1 MSDTSDKDGE
11 LARPRARGIA
21 PNKPEEPHREELKS
35 IDLTEELDEDL
46 SEPAI
51 HVDDDSLVE
60 IAPDSF
66 SVDNLLALTGEE
78 EAFDIDE
85 HARSL
90 KKAAGGPKKPEPPA
104 PRRAP
109 NVALPTPFDIGLRRP
124 PLSERSP
131 TPVALALLE
140 GDEVRVSRPGP
151 PPPRRV
157 DAKGDRD
164 RTPAPGQSVP
174 PPLSMKRPKPPMT
187 EGSPTGF
194 SAVETAA
201 ASELMEL
208 LHARIA
214 VLETSE
220 DPVGLSRAHLELAL
234 TSELVGDDLKVDTH
248 LAAALKVNPNMQVAH
263 GVVRRRL
270 HGRTSLPSM
279 IAHLDKELAHATV
292 DASVIGLIAE
302 RARLL
307 DAQGESSEE
316 ISKAW
321 ERTLQ
326 KSAHHAAALKGLEVE
341 SLRNLDPMVPQTY
354 ETYASHL
361 SRMAD
366 AYGAQPVLAAWLHTE
381 RARILERILGR
392 NEEARGALERALE
405 LDPGIGPVRSH
416 VVRFLGTH
424 DDAVTLC
431 RMLDQEALLEE
442 RPIRSAQ
449 LELDAACIA
458 KDRLKDEGR
467 AIQLLERAAGR
478 APTSPLVDRRVQD
491 ELIAMYE
498 RSSQWRDAIRARR
511 TRLTMLTDPNQVG
524 YELRKLAT
532 IAERIG
538 DLDSAIADLK
548 HAAALAAD
556 DEVLTETLDRLLA
569 RTDRHPE
576 RLELWLEES
585 ERLKDSASK
594 SAKALLRAAKVAEQ
608 IDDQEE
614 ALTHLAA
621 ARLRAPGDSEAVDEL
636 SRLLTPA
643 PSERLDT
650 EVRALIDLYAQ
661 AAMKAPD
668 PARKV
673 AYLEKTAL
681 FWEDVLGEPR
691 RAARIYEEILVL
703 EPGRRNAILG
713 LLRVGA
719 KAGDP
724 KAVASALLEEA
735 GQTTDEKEAQT
746 LRVRAAQTLATV
758 DPTRAISLVTTVL
771 TKDEANL
778 DARVLETRLHEDAG
792 RFTLAS
798 ESLRARI
805 DLAHT
810 RSEKVKLWLALA
822 QIQESHLQSPEDALA
837 SLKAARALDPAHLVP
852 PAEIARILT
861 DLGDFSALRGALES
875 LAQSAVAPDE
885 RAMYL
890 LRAGEIEE
898 LRGGDDAAAA
908 KLYVQALASSPHDDL
923 IGDRLDRVLCRRSRK
938 ALDQDPSLR
947 GQGVGLG
954 ERITLLGKRLER
966 ATNVERDRGRQRVL
980 TLELVD
986 LLMEVGQDLPRATTL
1001 LESVLSQDP
1010 ACVPALRSLE
1020 VLFRRSGEWA
1030 RLAQVLSLQGDHFVD
1045 ARARMG
1051 ALWSLASTEEWRLES
1066 NDDADTYRRILELDP
1081 TDPSALEAMLRR
1093 SYFHARRGDVP
1104 ARDQVIAALRAFTA
1118 LSSDDSGRLIGEVQL
1133 ALILESWGHGHPE
1146 LLREALER
1154 YRVALELDT
1163 ESVTAATG
1171 LARLANRLNDVPG
1184 AIAAAV
1190 SLASLSRQKPNA
1202 RARYLHDAASLLL
1215 SDSTD
1220 ERLGSLKSRGD
1231 RAVLLLEEAIDIDPD
1246 SVPVAA
1252 TLATLRQSRGEHLA
1266 LVDSLRTSLLK
1277 ATSPDAIVMLG
1288 TEIAAVA
1295 RDELRNLT
1303 IAIEAMQKVRQT
1315 APKHTPSLLTLSE
1328 LYIAARQWD
1337 AATEVLETVGSPEHD
1352 AQARLTALFALARI
1366 YEKITKSLKDAER
1379 TLRVAVELD
1388 PEGPRA
1394 IRALLRRLA
1403 NKAHEPAE
1411 DGEHKDH
1418 RREMADLLER
1428 LASVERDVATKTDV
1442 LLELADIRVQ
1452 LSDTGPAERALIEAI
1467 ALSPDNAVAF
1477 TKLSRL
1483 YKSDPTSYARALVQ
1497 VVARGKERGI
1507 SNARW
1512 LATLGHIEIDKLGRV
1527 RDGVTHLKQAIAL
1540 EDTLY
1545 EYRFEL
1551 ASALARMGSND
1562 EACRTL
1568 FEMLKPDPKP
1578 LLSVADPAAALDL
1591 LERTLNAERRPE
1603 EAIVLSELRAIA
1615 GDLDDGRQTWLRD
1628 RRLAPL
1634 DVHHTP
1640 FDRAFLISNVL
1651 PKPAA
1656 HVLLDVAHAVSG
1668 LESRMLRADLTD
1680 LAISGRDRVRSGHP
1694 ARTLMERIAR
1704 ALSVS
1709 GLEVVITP
1717 TVNRTRVLIQDEPWV
1732 IVPQKLLDLPEPTQL
1747 AAIARAV
1754 AKVAFS
1760 VPWLEELPPP
1770 HIEAYL
1776 VACARLV
1783 VPNFGRE
1790 EIDVISARL
1799 ISQYEPL
1806 VSKNISRKQKK
1817 ALEELVPR
1825 LTSPDARLIPIEA
1838 LTGALA
1844 HAELRTAYLVTGDLL
1859 ATIDELRGMDA
1870 KFLKATATPGRAA
1883 LTAVLGHRFAGDVSR
1898 FALTPEAT
1906 ALRRRVGATWAG

>member
-1 MSDTSDKDGE
+1 MSETSDKDRSSAK
-11 LARPRARGIA
+11 LARARG
-21 PNKPEEPHREELKS
+21 PSEPHREELKS

-51 HVDDDSLVE
+51 DVDDDSLVE
-60 IAPDSF
+60 IPPDSF

-78 EAFDIDE
+78 DAFDIDE

-90 KKAAGGPKKPEPPA
+90 KKAAGPKKKEPPA
-104 PRRAP
+104 PRRP
-109 NVALPTPFDIGLRRP
+109 PTVAIPTPFDLGARRP
-124 PLSERSP
+124 QAELSP
-131 TPVALALLE
+131 TPIALALLE
-140 GDEVRVSRPGP
+140 GDEVRVSRSAP
-151 PPPRRV
+151 PPPRRP
-157 DAKGDRD
+157 DGKPSQG
-164 RTPAPGQSVP
+164 P
-174 PPLSMKRPKPPMT
+174 PPLTIKRPKPPLS

-194 SAVETAA
+194 STVEGGAA
-201 ASELMEL
+201 TEVMDL
-208 LHARIA
+208 LLARIA
-214 VLETSE
+214 VLETTE
-220 DPVGLSRAHLELAL
+220 DPVGLSRAHLELAIAG
-234 TSELVGDDLKVDTH
+234 ELVGDDVRVDAH

-263 GVVRRRL
+263 GIVRRRL
-270 HGRTSLPSM
+270 HGRTALPGM
-279 IAHLDKELAHATV
+279 ISHLDKELAHATV

-307 DAQGESSEE
+307 DAQGESTEE
-316 ISKAW
+316 IARAW
-321 ERTLQ
+321 ERVLQ
-326 KSAHHAAALKGLEVE
+326 KSPHHSAALKGLEVQY
-341 SLRNLDPMVPQTY
+341 LRALDPMAPETY
-354 ETYASHL
+354 EVYANHL

-366 AYGAQPVLAAWLHTE
+366 AYGAQPDLAAWLHTE
-381 RARILERILGR
+381 RARILERVLGR
-392 NEEARGALERALE
+392 TEEARGALERALE

-416 VVRFLGTH
+416 VVRFLGAH

-431 RMLDQEALLEE
+431 RMLDQEALLEG
-442 RPIRSAQ
+442 RGARSAQ

-458 KDRLKDEGR
+458 KDRLKDDAR

-491 ELIAMYE
+491 ELVAMYE
-498 RSSQWRDAIRARR
+498 SSSQWRDAIRARR
-511 TRLTMLTDPNQVG
+511 TRLTMLTDQGQVG
-524 YELRKLAT
+524 YELRKLAS

-538 DLDSAIADLK
+538 DFDSAIADLK
-548 HAAALAAD
+548 HAAALAPD
-556 DEVLTETLDRLLA
+556 DETLTETLDRLLA
-569 RTDRHPE
+569 RTERHPE

-614 ALTHLAA
+614 ALSHLTA
-621 ARLRAPGDSEAVDEL
+621 ARQRAPGDSEAVDEL
-636 SRLLTPA
+636 ARLLTPA

-650 EVRALIDLYAQ
+650 EVRSLIDLYAQ

-691 RAARIYEEILVL
+691 RAARIYEEILL
-703 EPGRRNAILG
+703 LDPGRRNAILG
-713 LLRVGA
+713 LHRTGA
-719 KAGDP
+719 KAGDA
-724 KAVASALLEEA
+724 KAVAAALLEEA
-735 GQTTDEKEAQT
+735 NQTTEDRESAA
-746 LRVRAAQTLATV
+746 LRIRAAQTLATV
-758 DPTRAISLVTTVL
+758 DPSRAITLVTSVL
-771 TKDEANL
+771 TKDEANHE
-778 DARVLETRLHEDAG
+778 ARVLETRLHEDAG
-792 RFTLAS
+792 RFTLAA

-810 RSEKVKLWLALA
+810 RTEKVKLWLALA
-822 QIQESHLQSPEDALA
+822 HVQESQLQAPEEALA
-837 SLKAARALDPAHLVP
+837 SLKAARALDPSHLVP

-861 DLGDFSALRGALES
+861 ELGDYSALRTALEG
-875 LAQSAVAPDE
+875 LAQNAQTPDE

-908 KLYVQALASSPHDDL
+908 KLYVQALTEAPHDDL

-938 ALDQDPSLR
+938 ALDQDASLR

-966 ATNVERDRGRQRVL
+966 TTGPERDRSRHRVL
-980 TLELVD
+980 SLELAD
-986 LLMEVGQDLPRATTL
+986 LLMEVGQDIPRATSL

-1010 ACVPALRSLE
+1010 ASVPALRSLE
-1020 VLFRRSGEWA
+1020 VLLRRSGEWA
-1030 RLAQVLSLQGDHFVD
+1030 RLAQVLSLQGQNFVD

-1051 ALWSLASTEEWRLES
+1051 SLWALAAIEEWRLES
-1066 NDDADTYRRILELDP
+1066 NEDSDTYRRILSLDP

-1093 SYFHARRGDVP
+1093 SYFHARRGDIA

-1133 ALILESWGHGHPE
+1133 ALILESWGQGHAE

-1154 YRVALELDT
+1154 YRVALALDT

-1184 AIAAAV
+1184 AVAAAI

-1215 SDSTD
+1215 SDSAD
-1220 ERLGSLKSRGD
+1220 EHLGSLKARGD
-1231 RAVLLLEEAIDIDPD
+1231 RAALLLEEAIDIDPD

-1252 TLATLRQSRGEHLA
+1252 SLATLRQSRGEHLA
-1266 LVDSLRTSLLK
+1266 LVDSLRSTLLK

-1295 RDELRNLT
+1295 RDELRNLP

-1337 AATEVLETVGSPEHD
+1337 AATEVLETVASPEHD

-1388 PEGPRA
+1388 PDGPRA

-1411 DGEHKDH
+1411 EGDTKDH
-1418 RREMADLLER
+1418 RGEMADLLER
-1428 LASVERDVATKTDV
+1428 LANVERDVATKTDV
-1442 LLELADIRVQ
+1442 LLELADMRVQ
-1452 LSDTGPAERALIEAI
+1452 LSETGHAERALIEAI
-1467 ALSPDNAVAF
+1467 AISPDNAVAF
-1477 TKLSRL
+1477 TKLARL
-1483 YKSDPTSYARALVQ
+1483 FKSDPTSYARALLQ

-1527 RDGVTHLKQAIAL
+1527 REGVSHLKQAIAL
-1540 EDTLY
+1540 DDTLY

-1551 ASALARMGSND
+1551 ASALARMGSNE

-1568 FEMLKPDPKP
+1568 FDMLKPDPKP

-1603 EAIVLSELRAIA
+1603 EAIVLSELRAIT
-1615 GDLDDGRQTWLRD
+1615 GDLDEGRQTWLRD
-1628 RRLAPL
+1628 RRLPQL

-1640 FDRAFLISNVL
+1640 FDRTFLIGNVL

-1656 HVLLDVAHAVSG
+1656 HVLLDVAAAVSG
-1668 LESRMLRADLTD
+1668 LESRVLRADLTD
-1680 LAISGRDRVRSGHP
+1680 LGIASRDRVRGAHP
-1694 ARTLMERIAR
+1694 TRALLDRVAR
-1704 ALSVS
+1704 ALSVT
-1709 GLEVVITP
+1709 GIELVVTP

-1732 IVPQKLLDLPEPTQL
+1732 VVPQKLLDLPEPTQL
-1747 AAIARAV
+1747 ASMARAV
-1754 AKVAFS
+1754 AKIAFS

-1783 VPNFGRE
+1783 APNYGRE
-1790 EIDVISARL
+1790 DIDVISARL
-1799 ISQYEPL
+1799 VSQYEPL
-1806 VSKNISRKQKK
+1806 VSKNISRKQRK

-1825 LTSPDARLIPIEA
+1825 LASSEARLIPIEA

-1870 KFLKATATPGRAA
+1870 KFLKATASPGRAA